1 LPDLVRFMDGAN
13 REAGMDLTYV
23 MEPKLDGLACRLFYR
38 DGKLVEATTRG
49 DGSEGENIINNVQMV
64 SNIPYLLQGRRKPY
78 ELEVR
83 GELVADLELFGQ
95 LNERLIA
102 SGQKPYAN
110 ARNFVAGNMR
120 QLKPENVFGEV
131 IRFYAY
137 EVATGGELAED
148 HSLAM
153 TSIRSF
159 GFDCVVGR
167 QVKTHKQLEEA
178 VEHFRK
184 LREKKGSV
192 FFCDI
197 DGAVLKV
204 SSYGIRQLLGDTS
217 HHPRWAVAF
226 KYPPMSGLSTL
237 EDIEITVGRTGVLT
251 PVGKVTPVKIGGVQI
266 TSVNLAN
273 FDKIET
279 LGVSIGDTVELSS

>member
-1 LPDLVRFMDGAN
+1 
-13 REAGMDLTYV
+13 
-23 MEPKLDGLACRLFYR
+23 
-38 DGKLVEATTRG
+38 
-49 DGSEGENIINNVQMV
+49 
-64 SNIPYLLQGRRKPY
+64 
-78 ELEVR
+78 
-83 GELVADLELFGQ
+83 
-95 LNERLIA
+95 
-102 SGQKPYAN
+102 
-110 ARNFVAGNMR
+110 
-120 QLKPENVFGEV
+120 
-131 IRFYAY
+131 
-137 EVATGGELAED
+137 
-148 HSLAM
+148 

-279 LGVSIGDTVELSS
+279 LGVSIGDTVELVRAGDVIPDVVSVTKKGIGEAFKTPTHCPCCGTELQRKEVEVYCPNIHGCVDQLKQNLVYY